1 MAAEMTYLNITHS
14 GTLKLIDYL
23 ELEESLARDGSLMQ
37 DVFFMWQVSPT
48 VIYGRNQVRE
58 VEVNEDYCRDKGI
71 EVVQRKSGG
80 GCVYAD
86 MGNIMLSAITK
97 GDDVQQA
104 FRTFLQSLSDALKSL
119 GLNAEVSGRND
130 VIVDGK
136 KVSGNACYA
145 VNGRCIVHGT
155 LLFDVDMDA
164 LEKSITPTQEKLA
177 SKGIKSVRQR
187 VTNLR
192 PLIEASEAASEKGV
206 TDMASLRDY
215 LKSWFSAKE
224 MKYNL

>member
-1 MAAEMTYLNITHS
+1 MAGKFTYLHILPS
-14 GTLKLIDYL
+14 RQLKLIDYL
-23 ELEESLARDGSLMQ
+23 ELEEALALDNSLSE
-37 DVFFMWQVSPT
+37 DVFFMWQVHPT

-58 VEVNEDYCRDKGI
+58 VEVNDRYCRDKNI

-86 MGNIMLSAITK
+86 MGNLMLSAITK
-97 GDDVQQA
+97 GDDVQTA
-104 FRTFLQSLSDALKSL
+104 FSCFLSDLSQALKSL

-130 VIVDGK
+130 VLVDGR

-164 LEKSITPTQEKLA
+164 LEKSITPTQEKLV